1 LFGKIRVDHGLLTER
16 LFVSEEQGLEDALT
30 RRGEKEKALE
40 KLREEKASPFE
51 VAKADVEVAKAEVE
65 VAEAKV
71 EVAKAKGDDE
81 MLAQAI
87 KDLDLANQMRDIA
100 FSTLLQT
107 QGRVSCS

>member
-1 LFGKIRVDHGLLTER
+1 MFAKIRVDHGLLTER

-65 VAEAKV
+65 VA
-71 EVAKAKGDDE
+71 KAKGDDE